1 MESIFEP
8 TGVDFVSLRVNF
20 MPVEVDFWSV
30 IGGFRL
36 RSSNFEPLGIDF
48 RCLEVK
54 LGILVVLSSE
64 SNLSLCDSI
73 LGPWKKITDAKVH
86 FGPL

>member
-20 MPVEVDFWSV
+20 VPVEVDFWSV

-36 RSSNFEPLGIDF
+36 MSSNFEPLGIDF

-54 LGILVVLSSE
+54 LVILVVLSSE
-64 SNLSLCDSI
+64 SNLSLCDLI
-73 LGPWKKITDAKVH
+73 LGLWK
-86 FGPL
+86 

>member
-20 MPVEVDFWSV
+20 GPVEVDFWSV

-48 RCLEVK
+48 RCEVK
-54 LGILVVLSSE
+54 LGILVVFSSE

-73 LGPWKKITDAKVH
+73 LGPWK
-86 FGPL
+86 